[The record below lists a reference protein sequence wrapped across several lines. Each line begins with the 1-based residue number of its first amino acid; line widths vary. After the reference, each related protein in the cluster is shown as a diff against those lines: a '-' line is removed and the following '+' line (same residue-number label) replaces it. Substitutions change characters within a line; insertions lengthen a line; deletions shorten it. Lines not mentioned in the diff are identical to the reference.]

1 MNFKFP
7 SCSYWPDS
15 EWRLIAV
22 GRGEVTTN
30 RRGFIDGVP
39 TARGGLSACNNMTG
53 KRRLRR
59 WCYSWWREIL
69 HNETADGGSLSRRVG
84 GWVAATIWKEGLY
97 PPKRCCFDARK
108 KKFNLT
114 VRFVRFIGQTA
125 DLADLISIQLVF
137 GLINQIGPEPWPIDG
152 RIGRFSSVFKTMIST
167 IVKNEN
173 LSKKKS
179 H

>member
-1 MNFKFP
+1 M
-7 SCSYWPDS
+7 
-15 EWRLIAV
+15 
-22 GRGEVTTN
+22 
-30 RRGFIDGVP
+30 
-39 TARGGLSACNNMTG
+39 
-53 KRRLRR
+53 
-59 WCYSWWREIL
+59 

-137 GLINQIGPEPWPIDG
+137 GLINQIGLEP
-152 RIGRFSSVFKTMIST
+152 
-167 IVKNEN
+167 
-173 LSKKKS
+173 
-179 H
+179 